1 MLKVK
6 IISIGKTKEP
16 WLEEALDD
24 YLKRLSPFMQIET
37 VWAKNEQQMMNLALS
52 NAIGLDPNGKM
63 FDSLEFAGFLQ
74 QQFEKQGSRI
84 TFVIGGADG
93 LPLQIKQNAPLISLS
108 KLTFTHQITR
118 LVLIEQLYRAMEIT
132 KGSPYHK

>member
-24 YLKRLSPFMQIET
+24 YLKRLSPFVQIET